1 MIFRLTPE
9 ATAETAVCSKIKIE
23 EFMRFV
29 AVAFSACLLATV
41 TIVAQSS
48 TPTLEVFKSPT
59 CGCCSKWVDHAREH
73 GFTAKVT
80 DMPDAALDELKTKHG
95 IPRTAQSCHTV
106 LVGGYVVEGHVPAP
120 EVKRLLK
127 ERPAIKG
134 LAVAGMPLGSPGM
147 EVAGQKPQTYN
158 VISFDK
164 AGEVKVFATYNR

>member
-1 MIFRLTPE
+1 
-9 ATAETAVCSKIKIE
+9 
-23 EFMRFV
+23 MRFA
-29 AVAFSACLLATV
+29 AVALTVCLTTTATL
-41 TIVAQSS
+41 VAQS

-59 CGCCSKWVDHAREH
+59 CGCCSKWVDHAKEN

-80 DMPDAALDELKTKHG
+80 ELSDDALDALKAKHG

-106 LVGGYVVEGHVPAP
+106 LVGGYVVEGHVPAT

-134 LAVAGMPLGSPGM
+134 IAVAGMPLGSPGM
-147 EVAGQKPQTYN
+147 EVPGQKPQTYN

-164 AGEVKVFATYNR
+164 AGDVKVFATYNR